1 MHLFFEPYI
10 TIDAQDFVLSEEES
24 GHACRV
30 LRLRIDDLL
39 SILDG
44 KGNQFTCRITD
55 PHPKK
60 CKVEILSVHSEKESA
75 SSIHLAIAPTKNMER
90 MEWLAEKVT
99 EMGITH
105 LTLLQCRNNERKHV
119 KLDRLQRILIS
130 AMKQSQ
136 RLHLP
141 KLDDLFHFNDFVQSY
156 PNGLI
161 AHCSEGS
168 KEPIQVLS
176 KENKGPILI
185 GPEGDFT
192 KEEVDFALQYGY
204 KSITLG
210 KNRLRTETAGLLV
223 CAAAVLNSP
232 CEIK

>member
-1 MHLFFEPYI
+1 MHLFFEPNI
-10 TIDAQDFVLSEEES
+10 AIDAQDFVLSEEES
-24 GHACRV
+24 RHACRV
-30 LRLRIDDLL
+30 LRLRTADLL

-60 CKVEILSVHSEKESA
+60 CKVDILTVYSEKESA

-105 LTLLQCRNNERKHV
+105 LTLLQCRNNERKQV

-141 KLDDLFHFNDFVQSY
+141 KLDDLYNFNDFVQSF

-168 KEPIQVLS
+168 KEPIQALS

-192 KEEVDFALQYGY
+192 KEEVDFALQNGY

-210 KNRLRTETAGLLV
+210 KNRLRTETAGLVV

-232 CEIK
+232 FETK

>member
-1 MHLFFEPYI
+1 MHLFFEPHI
-10 TIDAQDFVLSEEES
+10 AIDAQDFVLSEEES

-30 LRLRIDDLL
+30 LRLRTADLL

-60 CKVEILSVHSEKESA
+60 CKVDILSVYSEKESA

-105 LTLLQCRNNERKHV
+105 LTLLQCRNNERKQV

-141 KLDDLFHFNDFVQSY
+141 KLDDLYNFNDFIQSF

-161 AHCSEGS
+161 AHCHEGKKS
-168 KEPIQVLS
+168 TVQALISTNQ
-176 KENKGPILI
+176 GPLLI

-192 KEEVDFALQYGY
+192 KEEVDFALQNGY

-223 CAAAVLNSP
+223 CTAAVLNSP
-232 CEIK
+232 FETK

>member
-1 MHLFFEPYI
+1 MHLFFEPHI
-10 TIDAQDFVLSEEES
+10 TIDTQDFVLSEEES

-30 LRLRIDDLL
+30 LRLRTDDLS

-60 CKVEILSVHSEKESA
+60 CKVEILSVYSEKESA

-90 MEWLAEKVT
+90 LEWLAEKVT

-105 LTLLQCRNNERKHV
+105 LTLLQCRNNERKQV

-141 KLDDLFHFNDFVQSY
+141 KLDDLYNFNDFVQSY

-168 KEPIQVLS
+168 KEPIQALS
-176 KENKGPILI
+176 KENNGPILI

-192 KEEVDFALQYGY
+192 KEEVDFALQNGY

-232 CEIK
+232 FETK

>member
-1 MHLFFEPYI
+1 MHLFFEPDI
-10 TIDAQDFVLSEEES
+10 AIDAQDFVLSEEES

-30 LRLRIDDLL
+30 LRLRTADLL

-60 CKVEILSVHSEKESA
+60 CKVDILTVYSEKESA

-105 LTLLQCRNNERKHV
+105 LTLLQCRNNERKQV

-141 KLDDLFHFNDFVQSY
+141 KLDDLYNFNDFVQSF

-168 KEPIQVLS
+168 KEPIQALS

-192 KEEVDFALQYGY
+192 KEEVDFALQNGY

-210 KNRLRTETAGLLV
+210 KNRLRTETAGLVV

-232 CEIK
+232 FETK

>member
-1 MHLFFEPYI
+1 
-10 TIDAQDFVLSEEES
+10 V
-24 GHACRV
+24 G
-30 LRLRIDDLL
+30 
-39 SILDG
+39 
-44 KGNQFTCRITD
+44 
-55 PHPKK
+55 
-60 CKVEILSVHSEKESA
+60 ILSVYSEK
-75 SSIHLAIAPTKNMER
+75 SSDQSVHLAIAPTKNMER

-105 LTLLQCRNNERKHV
+105 LTLLHCRNNERKQV

-141 KLDDLFHFNDFVQSY
+141 KLDDLCNFNDFVQSF

-161 AHCSEGS
+161 AHCAEGS
-168 KEPIQVLS
+168 KEPIQALS
-176 KENKGPILI
+176 KENTGPILI

-192 KEEVDFALQYGY
+192 KEEVDFALQNGY

-232 CEIK
+232 FETK